1 MAKRRTSGN
10 SAAGGGHS
18 CADGLR
24 RMVHY
29 RIMIPLKRSMHAP
42 EYTARGVA
50 VGLIWAFTPTIGIQM
65 PLVFITWLIA
75 RKLLRWNFSVIIAM
89 AWTWVT
95 NVVTMVP
102 IYYVFYLTG
111 QVMIARPGESAGYAT
126 FVSLWNQAMGDSAD
140 LDDMFFGE
148 FDWIWRYFTDVL
160 GDWGLAMVMG
170 CVPWTI
176 LIGWLGY
183 VWSLRF
189 VRHHREAKHRRRMER
204 LARRDG

>member
-1 MAKRRTSGN
+1 MAKRRTSGTEN
-10 SAAGGGHS
+10 GGGHS
-18 CADGLR
+18 CAEGFR

-50 VGLIWAFTPTIGIQM
+50 VGLVWAFTPTIGIQM
-65 PLVFITWLIA
+65 PLVFITWLIS
-75 RKLLRWNFSVIIAM
+75 RKLFRRDFSVIIGM

-111 QVMIARPGESAGYAT
+111 QVMIGRPGESAGYEA
-126 FVSLWNQAMGDSAD
+126 FVGLWDKAMGESAD
-140 LDDMFFGE
+140 VDDMFFGG
-148 FDWIWRYFTDVL
+148 FDWVWHYFTDVV
-160 GDWGLAMVMG
+160 GGWGLSMLVG
-170 CVPWTI
+170 CVPWAI

-183 VWSLRF
+183 VWSLSF
-189 VRHHREAKHRRRMER
+189 VRHHREARHRRRMER